1 MGKRED
7 SLESYRRSARSFFE
21 QADYEHS
28 LILLELVMNSWNP
41 EDDLMY
47 DESIRQR
54 PEHFPPE
61 KTVEFAL
68 QRNKW
73 NEIRINDLKE
83 RKLAPL
89 FLPHRMNPELKAIV
103 STCSEKDR
111 SELEHSLP
119 LVVADYY
126 FDSKDYFNSATLYLY
141 QSNLSDED
149 LAIAESAT
157 SMLIQSPDTND
168 RSSSLDAVAQCWIK
182 YRGKKAS
189 ETVSGDVQILLQLYE
204 NPLNVARP
212 RDAFQSFGSGI
223 IRSAFMFSK
232 GPKEELHSFSRD
244 HFEAEVEQALKIK
257 FGDNLLEA
265 VQWYIHKDD
274 KSHADKF
281 ASQNMSNWS
290 DKELLTIARSKLNPR
305 GLIAEADKK
314 DILVSILSLCSRYC
328 NTNY

>member
-1 MGKRED
+1 MGKRKD
-7 SLESYRRSARSFFE
+7 SHKSYRRSARSFFE
-21 QADYEHS
+21 QADYEHTLVLLS
-28 LILLELVMNSWNP
+28 LLMDSWNS
-41 EDDLMY
+41 EDDDMY
-47 DESIRQR
+47 DESIRKR
-54 PEHFPPE
+54 PGHFPPE

-68 QRNKW
+68 RRNKW
-73 NEIRINDLKE
+73 NEIRIDDLTD

-89 FLPHRMNPELKAIV
+89 FLPHRKNAGLKAIV
-103 STCSEKDR
+103 STCSEQDR
-111 SELEHSLP
+111 SDLEHSLP

-126 FDSKDYFNSATLYLY
+126 FDNKEYFSSAKLYLD

-157 SMLIQSPDTND
+157 SMLIQSPDTNN
-168 RSSSLDAVAQCWIK
+168 RSSSLDEVAQCWIES
-182 YRGKKAS
+182 RGKKAS

-212 RDAFQSFGSGI
+212 RDAFRSFGSGI

-244 HFEAEVEQALKIK
+244 HFEAEVEEALKIK
-257 FGDNLLEA
+257 FGNNLLEA

-274 KSHADKF
+274 KSQADKF
-281 ASQNMSNWS
+281 ASQNMSNWCA
-290 DKELLTIARSKLNPR
+290 DDLLTIARSKLNPR

-314 DILVSILSLCSRYC
+314 DILVSILSLCSRHC
-328 NTNY
+328 NGDY